1 MTILKL
7 RLVGHV
13 SNTRIV
19 FISIYQYVAVFII
32 DIKVQRLEVPKLVK
46 TSINGVELYFL
57 PNPKKGKGKER
68 GRGGSQLDTLFP

>member
-1 MTILKL
+1 MTILKI

-13 SNTRIV
+13 SNTCI
-19 FISIYQYVAVFII
+19 VAVFII

-46 TSINGVELYFL
+46 ASINGVELYFL
-57 PNPKKGKGKER
+57 PNPKKGRGKER

>member
-1 MTILKL
+1 MTILKI

-13 SNTRIV
+13 SNTRI
-19 FISIYQYVAVFII
+19 VAVFII

-46 TSINGVELYFL
+46 ASINGVELYFL
-57 PNPKKGKGKER
+57 PSPKKGRGKER